1 MGGQQHF
8 LKTGSEEDCRNHT
21 KLGVGGGMYV
31 SFYHLEKKP
40 FPITPDPKSLF
51 LSPSNREALA
61 SLIYG
66 VEERRGFAVI
76 TGEVGVGK
84 TTILRSYLE
93 NADKEHLKIVYLFNP
108 NVSFKGLLEVIFSD
122 LGLNPGTDDVFEMV
136 NLLHRLLI
144 EEYRRGNNVVLI
156 VDEAQNMPVE
166 TLENLRMLSN
176 LETSSDKLIQIV
188 LVGQPEFEQMLNQSE
203 LRQLK
208 QRVAVRS
215 TISPFT
221 LEESLNYIQQRL
233 AEVSMIEGNPIFTRG
248 ALKRIVKRAKG
259 IPRTINILCD
269 NALVTGFG
277 YKKKRVN
284 KRIVKEIVA
293 DLQGRR
299 RSSHFKPAYACLMGF
314 LLLGILYFASPLID
328 MLPLT
333 MKEPNLSPSLPSKT
347 ASSEGESL
355 PKQNAAIQEPMQ
367 TATEGQER
375 LPPAFLPVHEE
386 IEPSLV
392 ERETEAKHFPLPVKM
407 VSSVNRSFPVTR
419 IVKRGDTL
427 FTLTLEIYGFANE
440 GLIYWVRQHN
450 PFITDVKSIHAGQEI
465 VFPEPLDSEKRSKH
479 GPARRTKSS

>member
-1 MGGQQHF
+1 
-8 LKTGSEEDCRNHT
+8 
-21 KLGVGGGMYV
+21 MYL
-31 SFYHLEKKP
+31 SFYHLKKKP
-40 FPITPDPKSLF
+40 FHITPDPDSLF

-66 VEERRGFAVI
+66 VEERRGFVVI
-76 TGEVGVGK
+76 TGEAGVGK

-108 NVSFKGLLEVIFSD
+108 NVSFKGLLKVIFSD

-136 NLLHRLLI
+136 NRLHQLVI
-144 EEYRRGNNVVLI
+144 EEYRQGNNVVLF

-188 LVGQPEFEQMLNQSE
+188 LVGQPEFEEMLNQIE

-221 LEESLNYIQQRL
+221 PEESLEYIQQRL
-233 AEVSMIEGNPIFTRG
+233 TKVSIEKNDPIFTRG

-299 RSSHFKPAYACLMGF
+299 RPSHFKPAYACLVGFF
-314 LLLGILYFASPLID
+314 LLGGLYFASPLRE
-328 MLPLT
+328 MLSLT
-333 MKEPNLSPSLPSKT
+333 TKEANLSLSLLSKT
-347 ASSEGESL
+347 GPSEGESL
-355 PKQNAAIQEPMQ
+355 PKQDAGIQEPLQ
-367 TATEGQER
+367 TATEEQEP

-386 IEPSLV
+386 IEPSPA
-392 ERETEAKHFPLPVKM
+392 EREKEAKHFPFSVKM
-407 VSSVNRSFPVTR
+407 VSPVNTSFPVTR
-419 IVKRGDTL
+419 IVERGDTL
-427 FTLTLEIYGFANE
+427 FTMTLEIYGFANE

-450 PFITDVKSIHAGQEI
+450 PFITNVNSIQAGQKI